1 MQPASTWPGLDR
13 WLLKALKEDIG
24 AGDVTT
30 DAVVDAGAAA
40 RMEWVAKS
48 PLVACGLSAGARVF
62 ELLDESVK
70 VRMIAAEGK
79 AVKPGEVMLKLT
91 GPARALLTGER
102 TALNVAQHLCGVAT
116 LTRQYVLAVAGTSTR
131 IAATRKT
138 TPLMRRL
145 EKYAVV
151 TGGGTPHRFGLDDG
165 VLIKDNHIALA
176 GGIAKAV
183 ARARRVHHLLKIE
196 VEVTNLNEAAEAAK
210 AGADV
215 LLLDNM
221 TIAAMRGVVKKF
233 GGRVVLE
240 ASGNMTI
247 ERATEAA
254 HTGVDIISVGA
265 LTHSAPA
272 ADISARMAPLRPR
285 KR

>member
-1 MQPASTWPGLDR
+1 MPSSLTWPGLDE
-13 WLLKALKEDIG
+13 WLLEALREDVG

-30 DAVVDAGAAA
+30 DAVVDPEAAA

-48 PLVACGLSAGARVF
+48 PLVACGLFAGARAF
-62 ELLDESVK
+62 ELLDQSAWVK
-70 VRMIAAEGK
+70 KMAAEGK
-79 AVKPGEVMLKLT
+79 AVKPGEVILKIT

-102 TALNVAQHLCGVAT
+102 TALNVAQRLCGIAT
-116 LTRQYVLAVAGTSTR
+116 LTRQYVRAVAGTGAR

-145 EKYAVV
+145 EKYAVTV
-151 TGGGTPHRFGLDDG
+151 GGGTPHRFGLDDG

-176 GGIAKAV
+176 GGIARAV
-183 ARARRVHHLLKIE
+183 KRARDVHHLLKIE
-196 VEVTNLNEAAEAAK
+196 VEVTSLAEAQRAAR

-221 TIAAMRGVVKKF
+221 SLSEMRQVVKKLR
-233 GGRVVLE
+233 GRVVLE

-247 ERATEAA
+247 EQAALAARA
-254 HTGVDIISVGA
+254 GVDIISVGA

-272 ADISARMAPLRPR
+272 ADISARMFPARAR